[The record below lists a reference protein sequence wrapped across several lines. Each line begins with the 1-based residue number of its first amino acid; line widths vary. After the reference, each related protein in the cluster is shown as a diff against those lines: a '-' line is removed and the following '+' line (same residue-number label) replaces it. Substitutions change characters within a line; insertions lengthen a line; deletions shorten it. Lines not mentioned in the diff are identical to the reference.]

1 MNVEIRLEYVKE
13 QLISC
18 KHDFE
23 CRIKEITPKVE
34 DQVIK

>member
-1 MNVEIRLEYVKE
+1 MEKEIRMEYVKE

-23 CRIKEITPKVE
+23 CRIKEITSEAE